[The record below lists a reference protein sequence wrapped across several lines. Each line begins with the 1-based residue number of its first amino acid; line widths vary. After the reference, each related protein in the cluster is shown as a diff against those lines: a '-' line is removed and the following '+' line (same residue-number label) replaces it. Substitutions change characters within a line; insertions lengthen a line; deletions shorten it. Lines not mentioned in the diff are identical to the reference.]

1 MKSLLLTLSVLI
13 LFSHPII
20 SQISDKNYFE
30 KNSEVYFSF
39 QVNDKQQLRVL
50 SDIVSIDNV
59 KFNTVYAYANESEYG
74 EFLKLNIEHLILP
87 HPSSLIIPEMS
98 NNIEE
103 IEDWNVYPTY
113 SGYLSM
119 MQQFA
124 DTHPSICSLIDAGNT
139 VQGRKI
145 LFIKISDNVYQ
156 REVEPQFMFTSSIH
170 GDELAGYVLMLRLID
185 SILTSYGSNQRIT
198 NLVNNAEIWINPL
211 ANPDGTYHGGNNT
224 VSGATRYNANGYD
237 LNRNFPDPVNGI
249 HPNQQTETAV
259 FRYVAEQN
267 NFVLCAN
274 FHGGEEV
281 VNYPWDTWTNQY
293 PDYKHHPDEN
303 WYEFISHMYADTCQT
318 YAPAG
323 YMDGFNDGITN
334 GGAWYIIHG
343 GRQDYTNFYRHGREV
358 TIEISDTKLL
368 PASLLP
374 AWWNYNKR
382 SFLNYMENV
391 LYGIKGIVT
400 DTSGNPL
407 KAKIIVINHDSD
419 SSEVYSDLLT
429 GSYYRMIAPGT
440 YDLLFTKPGFIS
452 KQINNVSVINFSIST
467 VNVELVPQYIPVELS
482 SFYAEVLDQN
492 VDIYWTT
499 STETNNKEFELQ
511 RRIADSG
518 NWVTV
523 VIIKGTG
530 TSTIENEYSYT
541 DLNLKPGT
549 YNYRLKQIDY
559 SGDFQYS
566 EELMVKVDRPKE
578 FVLKQNYP
586 NPFNPVT
593 KIDFTIPEKAFVSLK
608 IFDILGREVLNLVN
622 EEKDAGN
629 YSVSLNLGNM
639 TSGLF
644 FCQLNA
650 NENQQTIKMI
660 LMK

>member
-1 MKSLLLTLSVLI
+1 MKSFLLTLSVLI

-39 QVNDKQQLRVL
+39 QVNDKQQLRML

-113 SGYLSM
+113 NGYLSM

-139 VQGRKI
+139 VQARKI

-259 FRYVAEQN
+259 FRNVAEQN

-323 YMDGFNDGITN
+323 YMNGFNDGITN

-358 TIEISDTKLL
+358 TIEISDIKLL
-368 PASLLP
+368 PASQLP

-400 DTSGNPL
+400 DTSGIPL

-429 GSYYRMIAPGT
+429 GSYNRMIAPGT
-440 YDLLFTKPGFIS
+440 YNLLFTKLGFIS
-452 KQINNVSVINFSIST
+452 KQINNVSVTNFSVST

-530 TSTIENEYSYT
+530 TSTIENEYRYT
-541 DLNLKPGT
+541 DLNLKPGI
-549 YNYRLKQIDY
+549 YNYRLMQIDY

-629 YSVSLNLGNM
+629 YSVSVNLGNM

-660 LMK
+660 LLK